1 MNNMIDD
8 VPRRMEDDDDEN
20 PVDDMMGE
28 SIFSP
33 TASSAA
39 KCNEVPAS
47 KFYGTSPP
55 LITPATAAATL
66 SLNTPSLSSPG
77 LNTPGYSLESPDSQ
91 SQRLLAALY
100 QSSRRSR
107 GSTESV
113 QKNQLP
119 ATAKLPPPPPLYSAS
134 DQHQNQPLQ
143 LHSSLTSSSK
153 AEPNKVSLNSAAHD
167 SWNTSMGSLMA
178 SSLFNSTNSSGL
190 PTDPASIGN
199 SAPNQQ
205 RPRVKKNTNANI
217 DWSKLTDYS
226 IEQETLDDS
235 HSSQVRTRSDFEMDI
250 NCHEEKES
258 SPPGDINHPPPQ
270 KRNRRGSLRMS
281 IGSFEQA
288 NPPAGPLN
296 DAPAT
301 PSSFT
306 SDAASFDIYVSHSAH
321 PSPRASTIFDDSMN
335 CSLTPLSV
343 QKARSRIQE
352 KPAPSRRTSITIEEL
367 EEVTRSG
374 SVVPYH
380 SQIDEKLVRRK
391 IQRLLL
397 IRHCTRCSVGSI
409 PPPPFTSNVVD
420 DSDYFC
426 PVTSHCLEGKALCDH
441 IKTCKL
447 NDCTYKKCLTSRE
460 VLGHFMQC
468 KDRGCKVCGP
478 VRSRDKRRK
487 RNNASS
493 DCSIGTIDD
502 SDREW
507 LRGNI

>member
-1 MNNMIDD
+1 
-8 VPRRMEDDDDEN
+8 MEDGDEN
-20 PVDDMMGE
+20 PVDTVMGE

-33 TASSAA
+33 TSSAAA
-39 KCNEVPAS
+39 KCNEPAS

-77 LNTPGYSLESPDSQ
+77 LNTPGYSLESPDTQ

-107 GSTESV
+107 GSSTESV

-119 ATAKLPPPPPLYSAS
+119 ATVKLPPPPPLYSAS
-134 DQHQNQPLQ
+134 DQQNQPLQ

-153 AEPNKVSLNSAAHD
+153 AEQPNKVSLNSAAHD

-190 PTDPASIGN
+190 PTDPASMGN
-199 SAPNQQ
+199 STSNQQ
-205 RPRVKKNTNANI
+205 RPRAKKNTNANI

-250 NCHEEKES
+250 SCRGEKES
-258 SPPGDINHPPPQ
+258 SPPGDINPPPPQ

-281 IGSFEQA
+281 TGS
-288 NPPAGPLN
+288 N

-306 SDAASFDIYVSHSAH
+306 SDASFDIYVSHSAH
-321 PSPRASTIFDDSMN
+321 PSPRRASTIFDDSIN

-380 SQIDEKLVRRK
+380 SQMDEKLVRRK

-478 VRSRDKRRK
+478 VRSREKRRK
-487 RNNASS
+487 RNNASP